1 MKLKKKQI
9 DDLNLELTL
18 EIAPEDYAEELHKK
32 LAERR
37 RTADFKG
44 FRKGM
49 VPASLIKRVYGEQA
63 LVDAVN
69 DVITNS
75 LDKYIQDNKLHL
87 LGEPLGSEKQPELE
101 WVEGNSFTFIFDAA
115 LSPEINVDVEAS
127 DEIVKY
133 SITTSAKD
141 KASAVENYKKYLEER
156 NKDKENPEVKS
167 DEEIEKEITER
178 LKEEHKQEAEW
189 RLSKDIRDFYVNK
202 AGVKLPEEFLKRW
215 LFAANQGKLS
225 KEDIDKDFPG
235 FCEDFKWQLVR
246 GSLMQ
251 KFGFKVE
258 HDDIYEAAKAYVSYQ
273 YAMYGLGNV
282 PEEMITEAVG
292 NILKDRR
299 QIERLS
305 EQVEDNKV
313 LAKIKET
320 VKFKEK
326 KITSEKF
333 REL

>member
-1 MKLKKKQI
+1 MNLTKKQI

-18 EIAPEDYAEELHKK
+18 EIAPEDYAEEVRKK

-37 RTADFKG
+37 RNAEFKG

-49 VPASLIKRVYGEQA
+49 VPASLIKRVYGEQV

-69 DVITNS
+69 EVITTS
-75 LDKYIQDNKLHL
+75 LDKYISDNNLHL
-87 LGEPLGSEKQPELE
+87 LGEPLGSESQPDVE
-101 WVEGNSFTFIFDAA
+101 WVDGNSFTFVFDAA
-115 LSPEINVDVEAS
+115 LSPEVNVEVEPA

-133 SITTSAKD
+133 SITTSAKE
-141 KASAVENYKKYLEER
+141 KASMIENMKKYYEE
-156 NKDKENPEVKS
+156 NKDAGAKT
-167 DEEIEKEITER
+167 DEEIEKEVAER
-178 LKEEHKQEAEW
+178 LKENHRQEADW
-189 RLSKDIRDFYVNK
+189 RLSKDIRDFYVGK
-202 AGVKLPEEFLKRW
+202 SGIKLPEEFLKRW

-225 KEDIDKDFPG
+225 KEDIEKDFAG

-258 HDDIYEAAKAYVSYQ
+258 HEDIYEAAKAYVTYQ

-282 PEEMITEAVG
+282 PEDMVTEAVG

-299 QIERLS
+299 QVERLS

-320 VKFKEK
+320 VCFKDK
-326 KITSEKF
+326 KISSEKF

>member
-1 MKLKKKQI
+1 MNLTKKQI

-18 EIAPEDYAEELHKK
+18 EIAPEDYAEELRKK
-32 LAERR
+32 LSERR

-49 VPASLIKRVYGEQA
+49 VPASLIKKVYGEQA

-69 DVITNS
+69 DVITSS
-75 LDKYIQDNKLHL
+75 LDKYITDNNLHL
-87 LGEPLGSEKQPELE
+87 LGEPLGSENQPELE
-101 WVEGNSFTFIFDAA
+101 WVDGNSFTFVFDAA
-115 LSPEINVDVEAS
+115 ISPEVNVEVEAS

-133 SITTSAKD
+133 SITTSAKE
-141 KASAVENYKKYLEER
+141 KASAIENVKKYYAEK
-156 NKDKENPEVKS
+156 KDGETKS
-167 DEEIEKEITER
+167 DEEIEKDVTER

-189 RLSKDIRDFYVNK
+189 RLSKDIRDFYVAK

-215 LFAANQGKLS
+215 LFAANQGKIS
-225 KEDIDKDFPG
+225 KEDIEKDFAG

-246 GSLMQ
+246 GKLME

-258 HDDIYEAAKAYVSYQ
+258 HEDIYEAAKAYVSYQ
-273 YAMYGLGNV
+273 YAMYGLPQV
-282 PEEMITEAVG
+282 PEEMMTEAVG
-292 NILKDRR
+292 NIMKDRR
-299 QIERLS
+299 QLERLS

-313 LAKIKET
+313 ITKIKET
-320 VKFKEK
+320 VQFKEK
-326 KITSEKF
+326 KISSEKF